1 MRLTYFGGPAWDAG
15 PLPARGRGQETL
27 LFRLAIDAGTVVSA
41 RALTDDLWA
50 NDAPDDP
57 RAALQSLVSRLRRA
71 LGAELIEAVSGGYR
85 LTLDRDDV
93 DLTRFQDLVADARR
107 DGGAAAARAAL
118 ALWNGEPWVPDGFDW
133 ALRDLLEDR
142 AHAQRIADAIT
153 SADAAAPVASTGART
168 APTTVPAALAALVGR
183 TSELTSIAA
192 QLEAERLVTV
202 LGPGG
207 AGKTTLALETAR
219 RTADA
224 LFVELAPTTPA
235 EVWAA
240 IAAAAGRGIRLADS
254 QRVEEGDSDRVVE
267 ALRGR
272 DVLVVLDNCEHVSA
286 SAAAVARELLT
297 TLPGVRILT
306 TSREPLGVP
315 GEAFVPLGP
324 LAHDD
329 AVELFAR
336 RVRAARG
343 TAPDEDD
350 ADSVTRIV
358 RRLDGMP
365 LALELAAA
373 KARTLTLSEI
383 DAGLDDRF
391 ALLSSGPRAADPR
404 HQTLRALIDWS
415 WEPLPTHERT
425 ALTAA
430 SVFADGIGVRDAA
443 AIADAFEIGPEA
455 FDALVDR
462 SLLTRANGRFRLLET
477 MREYGLERLRDAGG
491 ERDARGRAAAVLAR
505 LGRDHDDRLR
515 GPGVKDA
522 LAWFDANDESLSAAI
537 RFTRDAGAAE
547 GDDQPELHALGR
559 ELVRVTVWP
568 YFMRE
573 RFAELRNEVELFAR
587 DDGVPDSEAAVVL
600 DALLL
605 MLPTFTAPAGA
616 DALTAE
622 EVAAIG
628 RRAAD
633 ISAGAAQHPSDLGLA
648 LAALVR
654 AAARSLLESGGRRI
668 RSWNFSARDD
678 EAREAPAWTDAFL
691 TVLDA
696 ASAQNSGDA
705 ATLDTASAAALEK
718 FTALN
723 DPWGL
728 ALAGQMRSEW
738 LVLQGRLD
746 EALAISD
753 AAAAGLAGVT
763 SVWDTIQQS
772 AMTLGILVRL
782 GRFDEAHRRLEEV
795 RRLAEF
801 DGSDRAVFQFRT
813 AAASVALAEEDAAAA
828 LRHLDAIP
836 ATDKGAPEIQLQAWT
851 SARRA
856 HALVMSGRHDDARM
870 VLREALPLAFASDDQ
885 PIAAD
890 VVLATAAWLVAV
902 GRMDAA
908 RRAFAASVRMRGGAD
923 QADPAFA
930 RLRAVLGD
938 PDPHLP
944 LRDAEG
950 GEDHEVLTAF
960 LD

>member
-57 RAALQSLVSRLRRA
+57 RAALQSLISRLRRA
-71 LGAELIEAVSGGYR
+71 LGAELVEAVSGGYR
-85 LTLDRDDV
+85 LTLERDDV
-93 DLTRFQDLVADARR
+93 DLTRFQDLVAHARR
-107 DGGAAAARAAL
+107 DSDGRAAARAAL
-118 ALWNGEPWVPDGFDW
+118 ALWSGEPWVPEGFDW
-133 ALRDLLEDR
+133 ARRDLLEDR
-142 AHAQRIADAIT
+142 AHAERIAGAAT
-153 SADAAAPVASTGART
+153 TAAGAPAAPTAPRT
-168 APTTVPAALAALVGR
+168 ASATVPAALAPLIGR

-224 LFVELAPTTPA
+224 LFVELAPAAPA

-240 IAAAAGRGIRLADS
+240 IAAAAGRGIRLTDS
-254 QRVEEGDSDRVVE
+254 QRVEESDNDRVIE

-272 DVLVVLDNCEHVSA
+272 EMLVVLDNCEHVSA
-286 SAAAVARELLT
+286 EAASVARELLT

-343 TAPDEDD
+343 AAPEE
-350 ADSVTRIV
+350 AEAESVSRIV

-373 KARTLTLSEI
+373 KARTLTLDEI

-415 WEPLPTHERT
+415 WEPLPTDERT

-430 SVFADGIGVRDAA
+430 SVFPDGIGIRDVTAVA
-443 AIADAFEIGPEA
+443 GAFEIDPGA

-462 SLLTRANGRFRLLET
+462 SLLTRANGRLRLLET
-477 MREYGLERLRDAGG
+477 VREYGLERLRDTAG
-491 ERDARGRAAAVLAR
+491 EHDARLRAATVLAR
-505 LGRDHDDRLR
+505 LGRDQDDRLR

-537 RFTRDAGAAE
+537 RFARDAGAT
-547 GDDQPELHALGR
+547 GDDGPPELRTLGR

-573 RFAELRNEVELFAR
+573 RFAELRTEIELFAR
-587 DDGVPDSEAAVVL
+587 GDGVPESEAAVVL

-605 MLPTFTAPAGA
+605 MLPTFTAPPGA

-622 EVAAIG
+622 EVVEIG
-628 RRAAD
+628 RRAVD
-633 ISAGAAQHPSDLGLA
+633 ISAGAARHRSDLGLA

-654 AAARSLLESGGRRI
+654 AAARSLVETGGRRI

-678 EAREAPAWTDAFL
+678 EVREAPAWTDAFL

-705 ATLDTASAAALEK
+705 ATLDTASADALQK

-728 ALAGQMRSEW
+728 ALASQMRSEW

-753 AAAAGLAGVT
+753 AAAAGLAGLT

-772 AMTLGILVRL
+772 ALTLGILVRL
-782 GRFDEAHRRLEEV
+782 GRFEEAHRRLEEV

-801 DGSDRAVFQFRT
+801 DGSDRAMFQFRT
-813 AAASVALAEEDAAAA
+813 AAASVALAEEDADEA
-828 LRHLDAIP
+828 LRHLDTIP
-836 ATDKGAPEIQLQAWT
+836 PTDNGAPEIQLRAWT

-856 HALVMSGRHDDARM
+856 QALVMSGRHDDARA

-890 VVLATAAWLVAV
+890 VVLATAGWLVAV

-908 RRAFAASVRMRGGAD
+908 RRAVAASVRLRGGAD

-930 RLRAVLGD
+930 RLRAALGD
-938 PDPHLP
+938 PDPDLA

-950 GEDHEVLTAF
+950 GEDLEVLTAF